1 MHVGLI
7 YWFTYAGLYARVFIR
22 GCVYIPLTDGAL
34 GMAVGNFSIDFKPV
48 PGVRL
53 GTLACGIK
61 PGAQPDLVL
70 FEFAANSQM
79 AGIFTQNHF
88 AGAPVILA
96 RKHLAQQQ
104 IDGERSYFLV
114 NSGNANAATG
124 EAGIAD
130 ARRTC
135 QALSQHTGVA
145 PAQVLPF
152 STGVIGERL
161 PVEKIIEALPAVLPV
176 LDEAHWLEAARGIM
190 TTDTQPKIGSRQFQ
204 LDDIPITITGIAKG
218 AGMLQPDMATLL
230 VYLATDAVLPQAPLQ
245 AALQAAADKSFNRI
259 TIDGDTSTND
269 ACMLVATGVSGLVID
284 TEPQLAA
291 FTAELTSLMIALAQG
306 IIRDAEGATK
316 FIEVQVQHGKEAADC
331 LAVARSIA
339 NSPLLKTACYGS
351 DANWGRIV
359 MAIGKT
365 AVDLDAS
372 KIDLYL
378 DQVRLV
384 KGGTRDPD
392 YFEEAGAG
400 VMAQDKIGIRVD
412 LNQGEAQET
421 LWTSDLS
428 HDYVTINADYRS

>member
-1 MHVGLI
+1 
-7 YWFTYAGLYARVFIR
+7 
-22 GCVYIPLTDGAL
+22 
-34 GMAVGNFSIDFKPV
+34 MAVGHFSIDFKPV

-61 PGAQPDLVL
+61 PGAKPDLVL
-70 FEFAANSQM
+70 FEFVANSQV

-96 RKHLAQQQ
+96 RQHLAQQHLAQQQ
-104 IDGERSYFLV
+104 ADGEKAYFLV

-124 EAGIAD
+124 VPGIAD
-130 ARRTC
+130 ALRTC

-145 PAQVLPF
+145 PTQVLPF

-161 PVEKIIEALPAVLPV
+161 PVEKIIAALPAVLSV
-176 LDEAHWLEAARGIM
+176 LDEAHWLDAARGIM
-190 TTDTQPKIGSRQFQ
+190 TTDTQPKLGSRQCP
-204 LDDIPITITGIAKG
+204 LDGTSVNGTPVTITGIAKG
-218 AGMLQPDMATLL
+218 AGMMQPDMATLL
-230 VYLATDAVLPQAPLQ
+230 VYLATDAVLEQAPLQ
-245 AALQAAADKSFNRI
+245 AALQAAADQSFNRI

-284 TEPQLAA
+284 TEPQLTA
-291 FTAELTSLMIALAQG
+291 FTAALTSLMITLAQG

-316 FIEVQVQHGKEAADC
+316 FIEVQVQHGKDAADC

-359 MAIGKT
+359 MAIGK
-365 AVDLDAS
+365 AGADLDVS

-392 YFEEAGAG
+392 YFEEAGAA
-400 VMAQDKIGIRVD
+400 VMAQDEICIRVD
-412 LNQGEAQET
+412 LNQGAAQET
-421 LWTSDLS
+421 LWTCDLS